1 MMLNF
6 LLLIRVTVINFVFWI
21 CVILKTKQGTFE
33 GHPSSLEGSIVFNIK
48 TKQFLS
54 FKNHLHI
61 WYLCSMLIILHGFP
75 PTKVQGSSMFSA
87 HQRSYGDKLYQ
98 FYCQEDWITL
108 RLNLNLK
115 AKLALVINNRSFYLH
130 LKAAATAKKKKTEGK
145 SLGEREQKPKKSKNI
160 EHPKY
165 LYPSSYI
172 LPEVE

>member
-1 MMLNF
+1 M
-6 LLLIRVTVINFVFWI
+6 
-21 CVILKTKQGTFE
+21 
-33 GHPSSLEGSIVFNIK
+33 
-48 TKQFLS
+48 S

-98 FYCQEDWITL
+98 FYCQEEDCTL

-130 LKAAATAKKKKTEGK
+130 LKATATAKKKNWRKELRWERTKTQK
-145 SLGEREQKPKKSKNI
+145 EQKYRAPQIFISFV
-160 EHPKY
+160 
-165 LYPSSYI
+165 LYTARSRINRLLCLCFTAEKAAANNSHTSTG
-172 LPEVE
+172 

>member
-1 MMLNF
+1 
-6 LLLIRVTVINFVFWI
+6 
-21 CVILKTKQGTFE
+21 
-33 GHPSSLEGSIVFNIK
+33 
-48 TKQFLS
+48 
-54 FKNHLHI
+54 
-61 WYLCSMLIILHGFP
+61 MLIILHGFP
-75 PTKVQGSSMFSA
+75 PTKAQGSSMFSA

-98 FYCQEDWITL
+98 FYCQEEDCTL

-130 LKAAATAKKKKTEGK
+130 LKAAATAKKLKERA
-145 SLGEREQKPKKSKNI
+145 EREQKPKKSKNI

>member
-1 MMLNF
+1 
-6 LLLIRVTVINFVFWI
+6 
-21 CVILKTKQGTFE
+21 
-33 GHPSSLEGSIVFNIK
+33 
-48 TKQFLS
+48 
-54 FKNHLHI
+54 
-61 WYLCSMLIILHGFP
+61 MLIILHGFP
-75 PTKVQGSSMFSA
+75 PTKAQGSSMFSA

-98 FYCQEDWITL
+98 FYCQEEDCTL

-130 LKAAATAKKKKTEGK
+130 LKAAATAKKTEGK

>member
-1 MMLNF
+1 MCSESVWSWKLSKA
-6 LLLIRVTVINFVFWI
+6 L
-21 CVILKTKQGTFE
+21 FE

-98 FYCQEDWITL
+98 FYCQEEDWITL

-130 LKAAATAKKKKTEGK
+130 LKAAATAKKKKNWRKE
-145 SLGEREQKPKKSKNI
+145 LRWERTKT
-160 EHPKY
+160 
-165 LYPSSYI
+165 
-172 LPEVE
+172 

>member
-1 MMLNF
+1 M
-6 LLLIRVTVINFVFWI
+6 
-21 CVILKTKQGTFE
+21 
-33 GHPSSLEGSIVFNIK
+33 
-48 TKQFLS
+48 S

-98 FYCQEDWITL
+98 FYCQEEDCTL

-130 LKAAATAKKKKTEGK
+130 LKATATAKKKKNWRKE
-145 SLGEREQKPKKSKNI
+145 LRWERTKTQKEQKYRAPQIFISFV
-160 EHPKY
+160 
-165 LYPSSYI
+165 LYTARSRINRLLCLCFTAEKAAANNSHTSTG
-172 LPEVE
+172 